1 MIEFIFGI
9 IVGAILGIILMAM
22 MAIAGDSDEQ

>member
-9 IVGAILGIILMAM
+9 IVGTILGIILMAL
-22 MAIAGDSDEQ
+22 MAIAGESDEQ